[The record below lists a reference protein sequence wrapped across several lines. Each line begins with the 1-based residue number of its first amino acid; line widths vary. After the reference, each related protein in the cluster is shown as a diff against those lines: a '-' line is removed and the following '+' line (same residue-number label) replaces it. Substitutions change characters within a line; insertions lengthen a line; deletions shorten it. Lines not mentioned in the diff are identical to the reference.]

1 MIIFLVI
8 NAYSSYNRTQH
19 DNIVNEGSLIQNI
32 YDIFKMMAL
41 NNITS
46 YCMIAALNI
55 TYTNTY
61 NGDLIL
67 NLDAHISH
75 MKIRNFGRLLYEY
88 LCIWWKL
95 YQYGLIQM
103 TQIADKHFALLIED
117 LWQAENSLS
126 AHWWLRVNLL
136 YTDRSSINWSRESS
150 NQTFAFSFFC
160 FVRTYVRFRYFF

>member
-1 MIIFLVI
+1 MIDWPLSRLFFYLHIYIQKI
-8 NAYSSYNRTQH
+8 N
-19 DNIVNEGSLIQNI
+19 NI
-32 YDIFKMMAL
+32 YIYVLKMCRSLA
-41 NNITS
+41 NNS
-46 YCMIAALNI
+46 
-55 TYTNTY
+55 
-61 NGDLIL
+61 
-67 NLDAHISH
+67 
-75 MKIRNFGRLLYEY
+75 KIRNFDRLLYEY

-126 AHWWLRVNLL
+126 THWWLRVNLL

>member
-1 MIIFLVI
+1 MIDWPLSRLFFYLHIYIQKI
-8 NAYSSYNRTQH
+8 N
-19 DNIVNEGSLIQNI
+19 NI
-32 YDIFKMMAL
+32 YIYVLKMCRSLA
-41 NNITS
+41 NNS
-46 YCMIAALNI
+46 
-55 TYTNTY
+55 
-61 NGDLIL
+61 
-67 NLDAHISH
+67 
-75 MKIRNFGRLLYEY
+75 KIRNFDRLLYEY

>member
-1 MIIFLVI
+1 MPSLLKWSIMPVRWYELVWFSV
-8 NAYSSYNRTQH
+8 A
-19 DNIVNEGSLIQNI
+19 SLVVKSL
-32 YDIFKMMAL
+32 YHLKMCRSLA
-41 NNITS
+41 NNS
-46 YCMIAALNI
+46 
-55 TYTNTY
+55 
-61 NGDLIL
+61 
-67 NLDAHISH
+67 
-75 MKIRNFGRLLYEY
+75 KIRNFGQLLYDY

-136 YTDRSSINWSRESS
+136 CTDQSSINWSRESS

-160 FVRTYVRFRYFF
+160 FVRTYVHFRYFF